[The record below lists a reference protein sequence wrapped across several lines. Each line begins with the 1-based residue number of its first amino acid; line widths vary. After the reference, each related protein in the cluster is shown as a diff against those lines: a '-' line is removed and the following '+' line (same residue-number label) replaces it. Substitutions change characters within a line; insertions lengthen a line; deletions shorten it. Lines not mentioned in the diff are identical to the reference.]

1 MYLGKLGPVNVC
13 CGAYPGH
20 RDHCPGRTP
29 EPAAASGTS
38 GGRVV
43 ARPLPKH
50 DCAPG
55 WTAKTGSDGKGR
67 VLDPP
72 SATDYPKGTVWECPC
87 GKTWVSRGSAGTY
100 SNMAHW
106 HREGRPA
113 RWWRTRKASARS
125 QDRI

>member
-1 MYLGKLGPVNVC
+1 M
-13 CGAYPGH
+13 
-20 RDHCPGRTP
+20 T
-29 EPAAASGTS
+29 ET
-38 GGRVV
+38 GRVI
-43 ARPLPKH
+43 ATPPRKH

-55 WTAKTGSDGKGR
+55 WTARAASDGKGR

-100 SNMAHW
+100 SNAAYW
-106 HREGRPA
+106 RRESRAA
-113 RWWRTRKASARS
+113 RWRRTRKASARS